1 MTPDP
6 EDTNP
11 AIRVSGLTYR
21 YPDGKEA
28 LRGVEL
34 IVPSGQSV
42 ALVGPN
48 GAGKSTLLLHLNGLL
63 PGKGRGGLGHAHA
76 GGRDGHDRR
85 PTGGPRIWIEG
96 IGVSERTAG
105 DVRRR
110 VGLVFQDPDDQ
121 LFCNTV
127 LDDVAFG
134 PLNQGKGRSEARA
147 IAMECLAKVEL
158 SALADRPPHHLS
170 FGERKR
176 ACLAG
181 VLACEPSVL
190 VLDEPSAN
198 LDPRARR
205 RFIQVLRELS
215 CTKLIATHD
224 LELVLEVC
232 PRTVVLDQGQVA
244 AQGESHAI
252 LGDAA
257 LMEAHGLEQPMSL
270 KRASGAAPQSSFGL
284 PSGPTLR

>member
-1 MTPDP
+1 MTGDS
-6 EDTNP
+6 DLTNP
-11 AIRVSGLTYR
+11 AIRISGLTYR

-34 IVPSGQSV
+34 TVTQGESV
-42 ALVGPN
+42 AVVGPN

-63 PGKGRGGLGHAHA
+63 PGKGRGGLGHAHGA
-76 GGRDGHDRR
+76 GAGDRSLDR
-85 PTGGPRIWIEG
+85 GSATGPRVWIEG
-96 IGVSERTAG
+96 VAVSEKTAR

-127 LDDVAFG
+127 LEDVAFG
-134 PLNQGKGRSEARA
+134 PLNQGKTPSTARA
-147 IAMECLAKVEL
+147 IALQCLGKVEL
-158 SALADRPPHHLS
+158 GDHGDRPPHHLS

-181 VLACEPSVL
+181 VLACEPAIL

-205 RFIQVLRELS
+205 RFIQILRELS

-232 PRTVVLDQGQVA
+232 ERTVVLDQGRVA
-244 AQGESHAI
+244 AEGESRAI

-257 LMEAHGLEQPMSL
+257 LMEAHGLEQPLSL
-270 KRASGAAPQSSFGL
+270 RKCL
-284 PSGPTLR
+284 PI

>member
-1 MTPDP
+1 MNEYSTPIMTALPNTD
-6 EDTNP
+6 NHP
-11 AIRVSGLTYR
+11 AIRISGLTYR

-34 IVPSGQSV
+34 IVPSGESV

-63 PGKGRGGLGHAHA
+63 PGKARSALSHAHGA
-76 GGRDGHDRR
+76 GLDGRDRR
-85 PTGGPRIWIEG
+85 SSGEPRVWIDSLA
-96 IGVSERTAG
+96 VSERTAHE
-105 DVRRR
+105 VRRR

-121 LFCNTV
+121 LFCDSVIN
-127 LDDVAFG
+127 DVAFG
-134 PLNQGKGRSEARA
+134 PLNQGKSVAEARA
-147 IAMECLAKVEL
+147 IALDCLGRVEL
-158 SALADRPPHHLS
+158 AALADRPPHHLS

-205 RFIQVLRELS
+205 RFIQLILGLS

-232 PRTVVLDQGQVA
+232 PRTVILDDGRVA
-244 AQGESHAI
+244 ADGPSQAI
-252 LGDAA
+252 LGNAA
-257 LMEAHGLEQPMSL
+257 LMDAHGLELPLTL
-270 KRASGAAPQSSFGL
+270 KYARAAPR
-284 PSGPTLR
+284 P

>member
-1 MTPDP
+1 MTTALAN
-6 EDTNP
+6 DTNP

-34 IVPSGQSV
+34 IVSSGESV
-42 ALVGPN
+42 AVVGPN

-63 PGKGRGGLGHAHA
+63 PGKSRGGLGHAH
-76 GGRDGHDRR
+76 GGGGDRADR
-85 PTGGPRIWIEG
+85 SAPGGPRVWIEG
-96 IGVSERTAG
+96 VGVGERTAR

-110 VGLVFQDPDDQ
+110 VGLVFQDPEDQ

-134 PLNQGKGRSEARA
+134 PLNQGKSPSEARA
-147 IAMECLAKVEL
+147 IALECLGKVEL
-158 SALADRPPHHLS
+158 DALADRPPHHLS

-181 VLACEPSVL
+181 VLACEPAVL

-205 RFIQVLRELS
+205 RFIQILRGLR
-215 CTKLIATHD
+215 CTTLIATHD

-232 PRTVVLDQGQVA
+232 PRTVILDQGRIA
-244 AQGESHAI
+244 AEGDSHAI
-252 LGDAA
+252 LGNAA
-257 LMEAHGLEQPMSL
+257 LMEEHGLEQPMSL
-270 KRASGAAPQSSFGL
+270 KRALTS
-284 PSGPTLR
+284 